1 MSKLSKLL
9 VIGSGVAVA
18 NFYTKNPNKV
28 DEHASFIKKKAKDY
42 YGYTRCM
49 IRYTKKNGVEEAVN
63 YMYNDFKNVVKRTK
77 NSLENTY
84 ENAVGYGKELSSN
97 AAEIKEHAADVK
109 SYSKEFKENITA
121 ARAAGDELKPVI
133 NNYKEQVQSSLSAI
147 KNQVTNI
154 KKNVE
159 DDKVQEKVE
168 AFKNETTEKLNS
180 VNEKLKTE
188 VLNKEKTVEEKDK
201 EENKTEE

>member
-9 VIGSGVAVA
+9 VIGSGIAVA
-18 NFYTKNPNKV
+18 NFYTKNPDKV
-28 DEHASFIKKKAKDY
+28 DEHASFVKKKAKDY

-77 NSLENTY
+77 NSLEN
-84 ENAVGYGKELSSN
+84 
-97 AAEIKEHAADVK
+97 AADVK
-109 SYSKEFKENITA
+109 SYSKEFKENITT

-133 NNYKEQVQSSLSAI
+133 NNYKEQVQSTLTAI
-147 KNQVTNI
+147 KDQVANI

-159 DDKVQEKVE
+159 EDKVQEKVE
-168 AFKNETTEKLNS
+168 EFKQETTEKLNS

-188 VLNKEKTVEEKDK
+188 VLNKEKTEVENK

>member
-18 NFYTKNPNKV
+18 NFYTKNPKKV

-84 ENAVGYGKELSSN
+84 ENAVDYGKELSN
-97 AAEIKEHAADVK
+97 NVAEIKEHAADVK
-109 SYSKEFKENITA
+109 SYSKEFKENITT

-133 NNYKEQVQSSLSAI
+133 NNYKEQVQSTLSAI
-147 KNQVTNI
+147 KYQVANI

-168 AFKNETTEKLNS
+168 KFKNETTEKLNS

-188 VLNKEKTVEEKDK
+188 VLNKEKAEDK

>member
-9 VIGSGVAVA
+9 VIGSGIAVA
-18 NFYTKNPNKV
+18 NFYTKNPDKV
-28 DEHASFIKKKAKDY
+28 DEHASFVKKKAKDY

-77 NSLENTY
+77 NGLENTY
-84 ENAVGYGKELSSN
+84 ENAVDYGKELSSN

-109 SYSKEFKENITA
+109 SYSKEFKENITT

-133 NNYKEQVQSSLSAI
+133 NNYKEQVQSTLTAI
-147 KNQVTNI
+147 KDQVANI

-159 DDKVQEKVE
+159 EDKVQEKVE
-168 AFKNETTEKLNS
+168 EFKQETTEKLNS
-180 VNEKLKTE
+180 VNERLKTE
-188 VLNKEKTVEEKDK
+188 VLNKEKTEVENK

>member
-18 NFYTKNPNKV
+18 NFYTKNPKKV
-28 DEHASFIKKKAKDY
+28 DEHASFVKKKAKDY

-84 ENAVGYGKELSSN
+84 ENAVDYGKELSN
-97 AAEIKEHAADVK
+97 NVAEIKEHAADVK
-109 SYSKEFKENITA
+109 SYSKEFKENITT
-121 ARAAGDELKPVI
+121 ARATGDELKPVI
-133 NNYKEQVQSSLSAI
+133 NNYKDQVQSTLSAI
-147 KNQVTNI
+147 KYQVANI

-168 AFKNETTEKLNS
+168 KFKNETTEKLNS

-188 VLNKEKTVEEKDK
+188 VLNKEKAEDK
-201 EENKTEE
+201 EENKIEE

>member
-28 DEHASFIKKKAKDY
+28 DEHAGFIKKKAKDY

-84 ENAVGYGKELSSN
+84 ENAVDYGKELSSH

-121 ARAAGDELKPVI
+121 ARAAGEELKPVI
-133 NNYKEQVQSSLSAI
+133 NNYKDQVQSSLSAI

-168 AFKNETTEKLNS
+168 EFKNETTEKLNS
-180 VNEKLKTE
+180 VNKKLKTE
-188 VLNKEKTVEEKDK
+188 VLNKEKTVEDK

>member
-18 NFYTKNPNKV
+18 NFYTKNPKKV

-84 ENAVGYGKELSSN
+84 ENAVDYGKELSN
-97 AAEIKEHAADVK
+97 NVAEIKEHAADVK
-109 SYSKEFKENITA
+109 SYSKEFKENITT

-133 NNYKEQVQSSLSAI
+133 NNYKDQVQSTLSAI
-147 KNQVTNI
+147 KYQVANI

-168 AFKNETTEKLNS
+168 KFKNETTEKLNS

-188 VLNKEKTVEEKDK
+188 VLNKEKAEDK

>member
-28 DEHASFIKKKAKDY
+28 DEHASYVKKKVKDY

-84 ENAVGYGKELSSN
+84 ENAVDYGKELSSN

-109 SYSKEFKENITA
+109 SYSKEFKENITT

-133 NNYKEQVQSSLSAI
+133 NNYKEQVQSTLTAI
-147 KNQVTNI
+147 KDQVANI

-159 DDKVQEKVE
+159 EDKVQEKVE
-168 AFKNETTEKLNS
+168 EFKQETTEKLNS

-188 VLNKEKTVEEKDK
+188 VLNKEKTEVENK

>member
-9 VIGSGVAVA
+9 VIGSGIAVA
-18 NFYTKNPNKV
+18 NFYTKNPDKV
-28 DEHASFIKKKAKDY
+28 DEHASFVKKKAKDY

-49 IRYTKKNGVEEAVN
+49 IRYTRKNGVEEAVN

-84 ENAVGYGKELSSN
+84 ENAVDYGKELSSN

-109 SYSKEFKENITA
+109 SYSKEFKENITT

-133 NNYKEQVQSSLSAI
+133 NNYKEQVQSTLTAI
-147 KNQVTNI
+147 KDQVANI

-159 DDKVQEKVE
+159 EDKVQEKVE
-168 AFKNETTEKLNS
+168 EFKQETTEKLNS

-188 VLNKEKTVEEKDK
+188 VLNKEKTEVENK

>member
-28 DEHASFIKKKAKDY
+28 DEHAGFIKKKAKDY

-84 ENAVGYGKELSSN
+84 ENAVDYGKELSSN

-121 ARAAGDELKPVI
+121 ARAAGEELKPVI
-133 NNYKEQVQSSLSAI
+133 NNYKDQVQSSLSAI

-168 AFKNETTEKLNS
+168 EFKNETTEKLNS
-180 VNEKLKTE
+180 IKK
-188 VLNKEKTVEEKDK
+188 KQ
-201 EENKTEE
+201 

>member
-9 VIGSGVAVA
+9 VIGSGIAIA
-18 NFYTKNPNKV
+18 NFYTKNPDKV
-28 DEHASFIKKKAKDY
+28 DEHASFVKKKAKDY

-84 ENAVGYGKELSSN
+84 ENAVDYGKELSSN

-109 SYSKEFKENITA
+109 SYSKEFKENITT

-133 NNYKEQVQSSLSAI
+133 NNYKEQVQSTLTAI
-147 KNQVTNI
+147 KDQVANI

-159 DDKVQEKVE
+159 EDKVQEKVE
-168 AFKNETTEKLNS
+168 EFKQETTEKLNS

-188 VLNKEKTVEEKDK
+188 VLNKEKTEVENK

>member
-18 NFYTKNPNKV
+18 NFYTKNPIKV
-28 DEHASFIKKKAKDY
+28 DEHANYVKKKAKDY

-84 ENAVGYGKELSSN
+84 ENAVDYGKELSSN

-109 SYSKEFKENITA
+109 SYSKEFKENITT

-133 NNYKEQVQSSLSAI
+133 NNYKEQVQSTLTAI
-147 KNQVTNI
+147 KDQVANI

-159 DDKVQEKVE
+159 EDKVQEKVE
-168 AFKNETTEKLNS
+168 EFKQETTEKLNS

-188 VLNKEKTVEEKDK
+188 VLNKEKTEVENK

>member
-84 ENAVGYGKELSSN
+84 ENAVDYGKELSSN
-97 AAEIKEHAADVK
+97 AAEIKEHAVDVK

-188 VLNKEKTVEEKDK
+188 VLNKEKTVEDK

>member
-9 VIGSGVAVA
+9 VIGSGIAVA
-18 NFYTKNPNKV
+18 NFYTKNPDKV
-28 DEHASFIKKKAKDY
+28 DEHASFVKKKAKDY

-84 ENAVGYGKELSSN
+84 ENAVDYGKELSSN

-109 SYSKEFKENITA
+109 SYSKEFKENITT

-133 NNYKEQVQSSLSAI
+133 NNYKEQVQSTLTAI
-147 KNQVTNI
+147 KDQVANI

-159 DDKVQEKVE
+159 EDKVQETVE
-168 AFKNETTEKLNS
+168 EFKQETTEKLNS

-188 VLNKEKTVEEKDK
+188 VLNKEKTEVENK

>member
-18 NFYTKNPNKV
+18 NFYTKNPKKV
-28 DEHASFIKKKAKDY
+28 DEHANYVKKKAKDY

-84 ENAVGYGKELSSN
+84 ENAVDYGKELSSN

-109 SYSKEFKENITA
+109 SYSKEFKENITT

-133 NNYKEQVQSSLSAI
+133 NNYKEQVQSTLSAI
-147 KNQVTNI
+147 KYQVANI

-168 AFKNETTEKLNS
+168 EFKQETTEKLNS

-188 VLNKEKTVEEKDK
+188 VLNKEKTEVENK

>member
-18 NFYTKNPNKV
+18 NFYTKNPKKV
-28 DEHASFIKKKAKDY
+28 DEHASFVKKKAKDY

-84 ENAVGYGKELSSN
+84 ENAVDYGKELSN
-97 AAEIKEHAADVK
+97 NVAEIKEHAADVK
-109 SYSKEFKENITA
+109 SYSKEFKENITT

-133 NNYKEQVQSSLSAI
+133 NNYKDQVQSTLSAI
-147 KNQVTNI
+147 KYQVANI

-168 AFKNETTEKLNS
+168 KFKNETTEKLNS

-188 VLNKEKTVEEKDK
+188 VLNKEKAEDK
-201 EENKTEE
+201 EENKIEE

>member
-9 VIGSGVAVA
+9 VIGSGRAVA
-18 NFYTKNPNKV
+18 NFYTKNPDKV
-28 DEHASFIKKKAKDY
+28 DEHASFVKKKAKDY

-84 ENAVGYGKELSSN
+84 ENAVDYGKELSSN

-109 SYSKEFKENITA
+109 SYSKEFKENITT
-121 ARAAGDELKPVI
+121 ARAAGDELTPVI
-133 NNYKEQVQSSLSAI
+133 NNYKEQVQSTLTAI
-147 KNQVTNI
+147 KDQVANI

-159 DDKVQEKVE
+159 EDKVQEKVE
-168 AFKNETTEKLNS
+168 EFKQETTEKLNS

-188 VLNKEKTVEEKDK
+188 VLNKEKTEVENK